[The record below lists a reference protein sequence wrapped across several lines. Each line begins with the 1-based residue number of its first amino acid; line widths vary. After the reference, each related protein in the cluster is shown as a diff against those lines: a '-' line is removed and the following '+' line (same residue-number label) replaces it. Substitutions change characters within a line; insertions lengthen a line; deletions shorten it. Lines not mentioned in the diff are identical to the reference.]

1 MARAEVLLG
10 HRQHPGSGL
19 LGLLGLWA
27 LLALVLGGSGA
38 GAAPLQGGDGG
49 APPMAKIYPRG
60 SHWAVGHFMGKKSTG
75 DFPYIYEE
83 RNESPF
89 PSLPDNIK
97 QLGDYLQWEET
108 LKQFLRLLDGNENRS
123 TQVLREELP
132 FSAKSAWEA
141 EDNSSLKDMMDYL
154 LQVLDRKETTPS

>member
-1 MARAEVLLG
+1 MALPRKPRWLFSCLALFAA
-10 HRQHPGSGL
+10 GL
-19 LGLLGLWA
+19 LLEGR
-27 LLALVLGGSGA
+27 GGGA
-38 GAAPLQGGDGG
+38 VPLPGNDGAAP
-49 APPMAKIYPRG
+49 MAKVYPRG

-89 PSLPDNIK
+89 SSLSDNIK

-108 LKQFLRLLDGNENRS
+108 FKQFLKLLDGNENRS
-123 TQVLREELP
+123 SQVLREELP
-132 FSAKSAWEA
+132 FSAKNAWEA

-154 LQVLDRKETTPS
+154 LQALDRKETSPS